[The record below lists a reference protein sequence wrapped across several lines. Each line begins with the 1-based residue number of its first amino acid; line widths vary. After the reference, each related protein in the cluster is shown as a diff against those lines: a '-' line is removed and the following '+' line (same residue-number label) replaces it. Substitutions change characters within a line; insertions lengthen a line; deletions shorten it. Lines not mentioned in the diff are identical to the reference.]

1 MRRSLIQGNGKM
13 IEFTH
18 AKVYLLDYG
27 NDAITVACLDALTKE
42 YPNKCY
48 VVDGDGLVVRM
59 AEND

>member
-1 MRRSLIQGNGKM
+1 M